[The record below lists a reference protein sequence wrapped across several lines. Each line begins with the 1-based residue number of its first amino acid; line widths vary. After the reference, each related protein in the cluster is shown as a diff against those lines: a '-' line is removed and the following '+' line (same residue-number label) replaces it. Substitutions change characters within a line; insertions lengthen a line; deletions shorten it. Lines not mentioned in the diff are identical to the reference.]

1 MKQAGGVPR
10 RVKYGLYTVGE
21 REAWTI
27 ELRDRIGVGTRRGG
41 LCLGCCRRLRTRG
54 VIYILYKV
62 RGTISATF
70 FSKSEEYSKVSVALA
85 LFYTCRKKKEMKTAR
100 RSARDLRVWVE
111 GDGHEWG
118 NCIIAYVWL

>member
-1 MKQAGGVPR
+1 MVGQFT
-10 RVKYGLYTVGE
+10 VKGQCKVKG
-21 REAWTI
+21 A
-27 ELRDRIGVGTRRGG
+27 LRVGTRRGG

-70 FSKSEEYSKVSVALA
+70 FSESEEYSKVSVALA